1 MSIASHPQP
10 RIGHLAL
17 FWVGKRLPL
26 RVLRSAAGYYIGTTD
41 EEGPVSRESIE
52 YFPSIEVA
60 VALSKTVSG
69 GQRLFLS
76 AMVSFYN
83 NREGAAMLKRIGFE
97 GLTDLGGLDLE
108 RRKVIA

>member
-41 EEGPVSRESIE
+41 EEGPVSRGSIE
-52 YFPSIEVA
+52 YFPSSEA
-60 VALSKTVSG
+60 AATALENG
-69 GQRLFLS
+69 EWQQRS
-76 AMVSFYN
+76 HP
-83 NREGAAMLKRIGFE
+83 
-97 GLTDLGGLDLE
+97 
-108 RRKVIA
+108 

>member
-1 MSIASHPQP
+1 MSIASHPEP

-52 YFPSIEVA
+52 YFPSSETA
-60 VALSKTVSG
+60 ATALENG
-69 GQRLFLS
+69 EWQQRS
-76 AMVSFYN
+76 HP
-83 NREGAAMLKRIGFE
+83 
-97 GLTDLGGLDLE
+97 
-108 RRKVIA
+108 